1 MKGTRHNLGGARFEG
16 AEWVGFR
23 NGEFRAAKTLML
35 ACCDKCSFVACVVV
49 ACIAVL
55 KGQT

>member
-23 NGEFRAAKTLML
+23 NGEFRAAKTF
-35 ACCDKCSFVACVVV
+35 DKCSFVACVVV